1 MKKDSAAWNSR
12 VNDYQN
18 AFENTKSIFK
28 EQGKTS
34 QVEETEKENRIQ
46 QNISLLL
53 LIL

>member
-34 QVEETEKENRIQ
+34 QVEETEKRRTGYNKIYH
-46 QNISLLL
+46 SYY
-53 LIL
+53 

>member
-1 MKKDSAAWNSR
+1 MLKKTGENMKNVSTSSVKKDSAAWNSR

-34 QVEETEKENRIQ
+34 QVD
-46 QNISLLL
+46 
-53 LIL
+53 